1 MTWSGAF
8 DYGSGID
15 GFSFL
20 WDHAAATIPDTIK
33 DAEESTGQAT
43 SPPLAPGTYW
53 FHLRTRDNAGN
64 WTQGTHVGPYVI
76 APAAVPQPKRCV
88 VPRLRGKTRA
98 AAAKLLKR
106 AGCKLGP
113 VKSQRSRMRK
123 GRIVAQ
129 RPPAGRKVGKGTPVV
144 VTVSRGMG

>member
-1 MTWSGAF
+1 
-8 DYGSGID
+8 
-15 GFSFL
+15 
-20 WDHAAATIPDTIK
+20 
-33 DAEESTGQAT
+33 
-43 SPPLAPGTYW
+43 
-53 FHLRTRDNAGN
+53 
-64 WTQGTHVGPYVI
+64 VI

-123 GRIVAQ
+123 GRIVSQ

-144 VTVSRGMG
+144 VTLSRGMG